1 MLTSGPGLPY
11 PMLGLALLSSRTQ
24 SGSGMPLPLGLVS
37 VLGGSAGG
45 WALLVAAVEPVH
57 PGSLT
62 CQPRQSSGMART

>member
-37 VLGGSAGG
+37 VLGGQLVGG
-45 WALLVAAVEPVH
+45 HCWWQQLGPCILGV
-57 PGSLT
+57 SLASLA
-62 CQPRQSSGMART
+62 RGRMART